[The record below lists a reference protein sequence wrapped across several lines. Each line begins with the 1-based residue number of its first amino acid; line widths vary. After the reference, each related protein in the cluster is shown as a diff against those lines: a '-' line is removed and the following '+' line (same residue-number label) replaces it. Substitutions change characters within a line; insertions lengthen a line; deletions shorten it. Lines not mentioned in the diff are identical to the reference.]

1 MADYKNS
8 IFFSADFLNGLSR
21 SSVPQINE
29 DFETGLDNM
38 VFLKQKYGD
47 YDFDVIPIT
56 SMLPVKDFSSL
67 LSEFCY
73 DKGKV
78 LDYQYIVESEAVSK
92 AVSPD
97 STKTEDINA
106 INKAFRNKLSEETD
120 MFVSELIRTDFED
133 GMDNYLAEEVRGFIH
148 DNALA
153 TYSWI
158 NHIYSDNQKNEDVI
172 AGLLRI
178 IAIDVEE
185 EDYDDLLPIVKAGL
199 FDYGAKVQEAAVM
212 VIERWRTNNCLDAL
226 QTANI
231 KSPWI
236 RSYAKKVEIELI
248 KELEHVI
255 S

>member
-1 MADYKNS
+1 MADYKDS
-8 IFFSADFLNGLSR
+8 FFFSAEFLNVLGSL
-21 SSVPQINE
+21 SVPHINE
-29 DFETGLDNM
+29 DLMTGLNNM
-38 VFLKQKYGD
+38 DFWKEKYGD
-47 YDFDVIPIT
+47 YDLAVVPIS
-56 SMLPVKDFSSL
+56 SMLQENDFSSL
-67 LSEFCY
+67 LSAFSF
-73 DKGKV
+73 DKGKAI
-78 LDYQYIVESEAVSK
+78 DYQYIVESEAESK

-106 INKAFRNKLSEETD
+106 INRAFRNKLSEETD
-120 MFVSELIRTDFED
+120 MFVRELIRTDFED
-133 GMDNYLAEEVRGFIH
+133 GMDNYLAEEVREYIH

-199 FDYGAKVQEAAVM
+199 CDYGAKVQEAAVM
-212 VIERWRTNNCLDAL
+212 VIERWRTKNCLDAL

-231 KSPWI
+231 QSPWI